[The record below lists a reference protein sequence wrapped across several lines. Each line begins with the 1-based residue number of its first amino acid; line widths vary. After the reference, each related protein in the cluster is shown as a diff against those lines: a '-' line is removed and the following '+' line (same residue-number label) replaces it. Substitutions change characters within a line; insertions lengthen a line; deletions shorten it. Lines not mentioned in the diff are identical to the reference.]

1 MPLHKLQF
9 QPGVNKEGTEYSA
22 GSSWFDSDKIRFRKG
37 RPEKIG
43 GWEKFSTSA
52 FLGVSRSIHDWS
64 NLAFTKFLGIG
75 THLKLYV
82 AEGTSFY
89 DITPIRATTTDG
101 VTFAATN
108 GSSTITATD
117 DDHGAVV
124 NDFVTFSGAVTL
136 GGLITDTVLN
146 QEYQITGIDA
156 DDPDDKYTFTAKD
169 TSGDEVTANSSDSG
183 NGGSGVDGADQIN
196 VGLNTYISGTGW
208 GSNAW
213 SSGAWGSAATL
224 TAANQLRLWNQD
236 SFGEDLIANV
246 RGGGIYYWD
255 SSAGTGTRA
264 VNISTLGGA
273 SATPTIA
280 LDTMVSDVDKHVICF
295 GVNPIGS
302 STIDPLLVR
311 WSDQE
316 SAADWTPTATNT
328 AGGVRINQGSQIIGA
343 LQTRQEI
350 LIWTDSSL
358 HSMRFVG
365 GAFIFQFVLL
375 SYNISMISPNAAANV
390 RGLVYFMDRG
400 GFYLYNGAVQPLPC
414 SVRDHVFSNIN
425 LGQAYKV
432 YAATNLDFSEITWFY
447 PVGESDTEITNYVTF
462 NYVENVW
469 SVGTLVRGTWIEAG
483 TRNYPIASSIITSD
497 DSNYLYK
504 HETGYDDDGSAMTAY
519 IESGDVELDE
529 GGRLMFMSRMIPDFK
544 FSGNTGNASMD
555 VTIKGKNFP
564 LESLSTLATATV
576 TSSTEQNFLRT
587 RARESVFRVESSGL
601 GYGWRLG
608 DLRFEM
614 RRDGRR

>member
-1 MPLHKLQF
+1 MH
-9 QPGVNKEGTEYSA
+9 SA
-22 GSSWFDSDKIRFRKG
+22 
-37 RPEKIG
+37 
-43 GWEKFSTSA
+43 
-52 FLGVSRSIHDWS
+52 
-64 NLAFTKFLGIG
+64 
-75 THLKLYV
+75 
-82 AEGTSFY
+82 
-89 DITPIRATTTDG
+89 
-101 VTFAATN
+101 
-108 GSSTITATD
+108 
-117 DDHGAVV
+117 
-124 NDFVTFSGAVTL
+124 
-136 GGLITDTVLN
+136 
-146 QEYQITGIDA
+146 
-156 DDPDDKYTFTAKD
+156 
-169 TSGDEVTANSSDSG
+169 
-183 NGGSGVDGADQIN
+183 
-196 VGLNTYISGTGW
+196 
-208 GSNAW
+208 
-213 SSGAWGSAATL
+213 
-224 TAANQLRLWNQD
+224 
-236 SFGEDLIANV
+236 
-246 RGGGIYYWD
+246 
-255 SSAGTGTRA
+255 
-264 VNISTLGGA
+264 
-273 SATPTIA
+273 
-280 LDTMVSDVDKHVICF
+280 MVSDINKHVICF
-295 GVNPIGS
+295 GVNTLGS
-302 STIDPLLVR
+302 ATLDPLLVR

-316 SAADWTPTATNT
+316 SAIDWTPTATNS
-328 AGGVRINQGSQIIGA
+328 AGGVRIEQGSQIVGA

-350 LIWTDSSL
+350 LIWTDNSL
-358 HSMRFVG
+358 HSMRFIG
-365 GAFIFQFVLL
+365 GAFVFQFVLL

-390 RGLVYFMDRG
+390 RGSVYFMDRG
-400 GFYLYNGAVQPLPC
+400 GFYIYNGAVQPLPC
-414 SVRDHVFSNIN
+414 SVRDHVFSNLN

-432 YAATNLDFSEITWFY
+432 YAATNLDFSEVTWFY
-447 PVGESDTEITNYVTF
+447 PIGENNTEITNYVTF

-483 TRNYPIASSIITSD
+483 TRDYPIASSIITSD

>member
-9 QPGVNKEGTEYSA
+9 QPGINKEGTEYSA

-64 NLAFTKFLGIG
+64 SLAFTKYLGIG

-82 AEGTSFY
+82 TLGSEFK
-89 DITPIRATTTDG
+89 DITPIRLTTSAG
-101 VTFAATN
+101 HVTFAKVAT
-108 GSSTITATD
+108 GDATITVNET
-117 DDHGAVV
+117 DHGAVV
-124 NDFVTFSGAVTL
+124 NDFVTFSGADSL
-136 GGLITDTVLN
+136 GGNITAAVLN
-146 QEYQITGIDA
+146 QEYQVASIT
-156 DDPDDKYTFTAKD
+156 DDDIFTIEAKD
-169 TSGDEVTANSSDSG
+169 TDGDEVLADGDDSG
-183 NGGSGVDGADQIN
+183 NGGSSVVGAYQIN
-196 VGLNTYISGTGW
+196 VGLNTYVDGSGW
-208 GSNAW
+208 GNNAW
-213 SSGAWGSAATL
+213 NFGAWGEAPTVSS
-224 TAANQLRLWNQD
+224 ANQLRLWNQD
-236 SFGEDLIANV
+236 NFGEDLIANV
-246 RGGGIYYWD
+246 RGGGVYYWD
-255 SSAGTGTRA
+255 SSGGVDARATNIADDGAGSNA
-264 VNISTLGGA
+264 
-273 SATPTIA
+273 PTIA
-280 LDTMVSDVDKHVICF
+280 LHTMVSDIDKHVICF
-295 GVNPIGS
+295 GVNTLGS
-302 STIDPLLVR
+302 LVLDPLLVR

-316 SAADWTPTATNT
+316 SAIDWTPTATNS
-328 AGGVRINQGSQIIGA
+328 AGGVRIEQGSQIVGA

-350 LIWTDSSL
+350 LIWTDNSL
-358 HSMRFVG
+358 HSMRFIG
-365 GAFIFQFVLL
+365 GAFVFQFVLL

-390 RGLVYFMDRG
+390 RGSVYFMDRG
-400 GFYLYNGAVQPLPC
+400 GFYIYNGAVQPLPC
-414 SVRDHVFSNIN
+414 SVRDHVFSNLN

-432 YAATNLDFSEITWFY
+432 YAATNLDFSEVTWFY
-447 PVGESDTEITNYVTF
+447 PIGESDTEITNYVTF

-483 TRNYPIASSIITSD
+483 TRDYPIASSIITSN

-504 HETGYDDDGSAMTAY
+504 HEIGYDDDGSAMTAY
-519 IESGDVELDE
+519 VESGDVELDE
-529 GGRLMFMSRMIPDFK
+529 GGRLMLMNRMIPDFK
-544 FSGNTGNASMD
+544 FSGDTGNASMD

>member
-1 MPLHKLQF
+1 MPLHKLKF
-9 QPGVNKEGTEYSA
+9 QSGINKEGTEYSA

-43 GWEKFSTSA
+43 GWEKFSSSA
-52 FLGVSRSIHDWS
+52 FLGVCRSIHDWAS
-64 NLAFTKFLGIG
+64 LDFNKYLGLG
-75 THLKLYV
+75 THLKLYA

-89 DITPIRATTTDG
+89 DITPIRKTTDAG
-101 VTFAATN
+101 DVTFTSAN
-108 GSSTITATD
+108 GSSTITATNAV
-117 DDHGAVV
+117 HGAVV
-124 NDFVTFSGAVTL
+124 NDFVTFTSAATL
-136 GGLITDTVLN
+136 GTSNITATVLN
-146 QEYQITGIDA
+146 QEYQIATV
-156 DDPDDKYTFTAKD
+156 PSTNTYTFAAKD
-169 TSGDEVTANSSDSG
+169 TSGDEVTSNETVSG
-183 NGGSGVDGADQIN
+183 GGGVNTVAKYQIN
-196 VGLNTYISGTGW
+196 TGLNIYVDGTGW

-213 SSGAWGSAATL
+213 SAGTFGSSSAVSSG
-224 TAANQLRLWNQD
+224 NQLRLWNQD
-236 SFGEDLIANV
+236 NFGEDLIVNV
-246 RGGGIYYWD
+246 RGGGVYYWD
-255 SSAGTGTRA
+255 SSAGTDARA
-264 VNISTLGGA
+264 VDISTLGSA
-273 SATPTIA
+273 SATPTVA
-280 LDTMVSDVDKHVICF
+280 LQIMVSDIDQHVICF
-295 GVNPIGS
+295 GVNAIGS
-302 STIDPLLVR
+302 SAIDPLLVR

-316 SAADWTPTATNT
+316 SAADWTPTAINS
-328 AGGVRINQGSQIIGA
+328 AGGVRINQGSKIIGA

-350 LIWTDSSL
+350 LIWTDNSL
-358 HSMRFVG
+358 HSMRFTG
-365 GAFIFQFVLL
+365 GDFVFQFVLL

-400 GFYLYNGAVQPLPC
+400 GFYIYNGAVQPLSC
-414 SVRDHVFSNIN
+414 SVRDHVFSNLN

-432 YAATNLDFSEITWFY
+432 YASTNLDFSEVTWFY
-447 PVGESDTEITNYVTF
+447 PIGESDTEITNYVTF

-483 TRNYPIASSIITSD
+483 TRDYPLASSIITSD

-544 FSGNTGNASMD
+544 FSGDTGSASMD

-601 GYGWRLG
+601 GFGWRLG